1 MPVLWSKPF
10 SRHSQMHAFFVARS
24 AAAAL
29 GVIIAAALLAAN
41 VTGADL
47 GRSFKLQVPE
57 KRASVARL
65 FRGGGGWGSRW
76 SGGRGRRWLRIARTE
91 SKTPRRPVR
100 VRPPQL
106 VGCFHL

>member
-1 MPVLWSKPF
+1 
-10 SRHSQMHAFFVARS
+10 MHAFFVARS

-57 KRASVARL
+57 KRAS
-65 FRGGGGWGSRW
+65 G
-76 SGGRGRRWLRIARTE
+76 T
-91 SKTPRRPVR
+91 
-100 VRPPQL
+100 
-106 VGCFHL
+106 